1 MEIKRKNDNIQYGS
15 LNGQLRRLECPPE
28 KGISRTE
35 QVVTVFVIVACIYVL
50 CLFF

>member
-1 MEIKRKNDNIQYGS
+1 MNIIRKQDRIFYGKVDGY
-15 LNGQLRRLECPPE
+15 LIRLDCPPE